1 MPTDR
6 LKNPGWK
13 SVVAFGVAVLLAAAG
28 WFDLAELESF
38 TDALSVSNL
47 PSLILA
53 IGPVFWAY
61 GLGGPV
67 KK

>member
-1 MPTDR
+1 MPTD
-6 LKNPGWK
+6 KIQNPGWK
-13 SVVAFGVAVLLAAAG
+13 SIVAFAVAVLLAAAG
-28 WFDLAELESF
+28 WFDLAGLETF
-38 TDALSVSNL
+38 GDALSVANL

-53 IGPVFWAY
+53 LGPVFWAY